1 MMEKKKGI
9 CTVCGR
15 LEELKGIMCESCTDK
30 INKEARGMRLKEK
43 KEARKEIKRQGIP
56 DKDE

>member
-1 MMEKKKGI
+1 MEKKKGI

-15 LEELKGIMCESCTDK
+15 EEELKGIMCERCADK

-43 KEARKEIKRQGIP
+43 KESKKEVRRQGIP
-56 DKDE
+56 DKDN

>member
-30 INKEARGMRLKEK
+30 INKVDHRQVLHAQ
-43 KEARKEIKRQGIP
+43 RKIHSTERHRA
-56 DKDE
+56 